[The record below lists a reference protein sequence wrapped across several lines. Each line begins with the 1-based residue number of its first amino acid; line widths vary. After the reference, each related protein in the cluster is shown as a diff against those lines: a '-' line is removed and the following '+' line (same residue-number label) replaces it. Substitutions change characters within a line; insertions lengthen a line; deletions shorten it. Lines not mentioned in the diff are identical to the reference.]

1 MRKFFAAALAVA
13 TLTSITALPGYG
25 QTAQDVLNKM
35 IDASGGRK
43 ALEAV
48 KDTTITGSVE
58 LVQMG
63 MNAPITVYQKEPN
76 KVRYDIDIAAAGM
89 TITQAYDGQKA
100 WWTNPQ
106 TGATEE
112 MPDFMS
118 KQFAY
123 EALGVEALLNP
134 AKLGITYVLK
144 PKEKIEDKDYIVLEQ
159 TLTDGHKTL
168 MFIDPASYL
177 PYKTA
182 TKAMDMTGVEVDSE
196 SYASDYKKVGG
207 LMVAHSIR
215 NLQNGAENMRMTITG
230 ITYNANLDDA
240 LFIMK

>member
-1 MRKFFAAALAVA
+1 MRKIVAGALAVA
-13 TLTSITALPGYG
+13 TLTAFAAQPGFG

-63 MNAPITVYQKEPN
+63 MNAPITIYQKEPN
-76 KVRYDIDIAAAGM
+76 KIRMDIDIAAAGM
-89 TITQAYDGQKA
+89 TFTQGYDGQKA

-106 TGATEE
+106 TMTTEE

-118 KQFAY
+118 KEFSH
-123 EALGVEALLNP
+123 EAMGNDALLNP
-134 AKLGITYVLK
+134 QKLGITYVLK
-144 PKEKIEDKDYIVLEQ
+144 PKEKVDGKDCIVLEQ
-159 TLTDGHKTL
+159 TLADGHKTL
-168 MFIDPASYL
+168 IFIDPATYL
-177 PYKTA
+177 PYKTT
-182 TKAMDMTGVEVDSE
+182 TKSVEMTGVEVDAE
-196 SYASDYKKVGG
+196 SYPSDYRKVGG
-207 LMVAHSIR
+207 LMVAHAIR

-230 ITYNANLDDA
+230 VTYNANLDDA